1 MTKYYFQERRVG
13 TMEKNNFPNTKN
25 TFHLIAIGFGSGLI
39 RIAPGT
45 WGSILALILFI
56 VAEAF
61 IDDLLHLFFFI
72 TSLLI
77 IFLISCIV
85 ASRDADIKDDSRI
98 VSDEMGGMLLTLFM
112 VSMISDGIFFYLI
125 GFALFRAFDI
135 AKPWPISY
143 VDQNFKNG
151 FGVFLDDLIAG
162 FLSFLVFF
170 CFYLLLT

>member
-1 MTKYYFQERRVG
+1 
-13 TMEKNNFPNTKN
+13 MEKALLEKFSVFRKQS
-25 TFHLIAIGFGSGLI
+25 AIGSIVLFANAVRKNAYNFLYALI
-39 RIAPGT
+39 PAFQGNFKI
-45 WGSILALILFI
+45 ALILFI
-56 VAEAF
+56 VAEGF
-61 IDDLLHLFFFI
+61 IDKLLHLFIFI
-72 TSLLI
+72 SSLLI
-77 IFLISCIV
+77 IFLTSCIV
-85 ASRDADIKDDSRI
+85 ASKDADIKDDSRI

-143 VDQNFKNG
+143 VDQNLKNG

-170 CFYLLLT
+170 CFYLFLT

>member
-1 MTKYYFQERRVG
+1 
-13 TMEKNNFPNTKN
+13 MEKNNFPNTKN
-25 TFHLIAIGFGSGLI
+25 IFHFIAVGFGSGLI

-45 WGSILALILFI
+45 WGSFVALVLFI

-72 TSLLI
+72 TVLLI

-112 VSMISDGIFFYLI
+112 MSMISDEIFFYLI

-143 VDQNFKNG
+143 VDQNLKNG